1 VAAFGLGLEDSGRVS
16 RSGRASARLEAAL
29 KAIGSAAVIVDDEG
43 RVVEANAAARE
54 LLASGTALPSLPI
67 ALDSRTSPPVDSPW
81 TILRVDT
88 PPDSGAEYLLLRSC
102 SGEALLREHVRVASE
117 RWSLTRRQIEVLGML
132 VEGHSNY
139 AITAALAISL
149 RTVEVHVTALLR
161 KADCVSR
168 SALAARVFTLR

>member
-1 VAAFGLGLEDSGRVS
+1 MAAFGLGLQDSGRVS

-29 KAIGSAAVIVDDEG
+29 SAIGSAAVIVDDEG
-43 RVVEANAAARE
+43 RVLEANAAARE
-54 LLASGTALPSLPI
+54 LLASGTALPSLPMET
-67 ALDSRTSPPVDSPW
+67 DSRTSPPADLPW

-88 PPDSGAEYLLLRSC
+88 PPESSPEYLLVRSS

-132 VEGHSNY
+132 VEGHTNY
-139 AITAALAISL
+139 AIMTALAISL

-168 SALAARVFTLR
+168 SALAARVFILR